1 MPKKIHSIANK
12 NLLMAKY
19 WEKFH
24 CRLPS
29 GERFGFLSIANISTD
44 AEIFK
49 KKKQRK
55 TFLLQD

>member
-24 CRLPS
+24 CLLPS
-29 GERFGFLSIANISTD
+29 GERFGFLSTANI
-44 AEIFK
+44 FN
-49 KKKQRK
+49 
-55 TFLLQD
+55 

>member
-19 WEKFH
+19 WEKFY
-24 CRLPS
+24 CLLPS
-29 GERFGFLSIANISTD
+29 GERFGFLSTANISTD

-49 KKKQRK
+49 KKQRK